1 MARDTGEEDREE
13 DGGGDGEEE
22 GGGEHTYPGK
32 RTRISNAHSTHH
44 TAHTAHTA
52 HTTQY
57 RLSYSNTPDHGSD
70 GEGTAGDA
78 AQ

>member
-13 DGGGDGEEE
+13 DGGEDGEEY

-44 TAHTAHTA
+44 TAHRTHYAVQQHT
-52 HTTQY
+52 
-57 RLSYSNTPDHGSD
+57 
-70 GEGTAGDA
+70 
-78 AQ
+78 